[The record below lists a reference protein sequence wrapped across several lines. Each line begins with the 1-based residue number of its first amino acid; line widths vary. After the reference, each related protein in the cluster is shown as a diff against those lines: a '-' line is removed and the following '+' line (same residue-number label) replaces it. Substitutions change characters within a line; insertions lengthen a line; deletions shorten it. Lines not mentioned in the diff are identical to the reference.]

1 MQIRENC
8 VVSIHYTLTN
18 GAGDQLDSS
27 SDQDPFTYLHGSRG
41 IIPGLE
47 KALEGKSPG
56 DEFQVTIP
64 PAEAYGEVNEGLIQS
79 IPREAFAGIEQL
91 EPGMQFQTRDPNG
104 QTLNITVRE
113 VAEDNVKIDANHPLA
128 GQALH
133 FDVSITGV
141 REATD
146 EEIAH
151 GHVHP

>member
-1 MQIRENC
+1 MEIRENC

-18 GAGDQLDSS
+18 DDGQQLDSS
-27 SDQDPFTYLHGSRG
+27 SGQDPFVYLHGSRG

-47 KALEGKSPG
+47 QALEGKSPG

-64 PAEAYGEVNEGLIQS
+64 PGEAYGEVNDSLIQTV
-79 IPREAFAGIEQL
+79 PREAFAGIENL

-104 QTLNITVRE
+104 QTLNITIQE
-113 VAEDNVKIDANHPLA
+113 VGDDSVKIDANHPLA

-133 FDVSITGV
+133 FDVSITEV
-141 REATD
+141 REAT
-146 EEIAH
+146 EEEVAH